1 MRALAIV
8 VIAACGPRIHAV
20 HPDTARDEAG
30 CKARGNAIEVAAPDA
45 DAPIAVLFER
55 GSFHVP
61 LLPSVVVW
69 ADGTVLWAK
78 SEFEWAIEH
87 SDGAVAI
94 AREVPGD
101 LRRSTRYAEATTDT
115 MDLRTI
121 EIVARDDRGWRVS
134 KVYGVERGASGD
146 GFAAAY
152 RRLAAFT
159 ANDAG
164 KPYTPVDLDVT
175 LEAFA
180 DARGEQPW
188 PPGVPPPPAVAGTY
202 VISGDFGARL
212 APISTDRD
220 AIVLDG
226 KKWRMRTHP
235 RYRGQA
241 TIDRVLHCARERDDD

>member
-1 MRALAIV
+1 MRALAIAM
-8 VIAACGPRIHAV
+8 IAACGPRIHGA
-20 HPDTARDEAG
+20 PDIVREEAG
-30 CKARGNAIEVAAPDA
+30 CKARGNAIDVAAPDA

-61 LLPSVVVW
+61 VLPSVVVW

-78 SEFEWAIEH
+78 SEFDWAVGH
-87 SDGAVAI
+87 VDNAVAI
-94 AREVPGD
+94 ARAVPGE
-101 LRRSTRYAEATTDT
+101 LRHSTRYAEATTDT

-121 EIVARDDRGWRVS
+121 EIVAREDHTWRVS
-134 KVYGVERGASGD
+134 KVYGVERDASGE

-152 RRLAAFT
+152 RRLAALT

-164 KPYTPVDLDVT
+164 TPYTPVELDVT
-175 LEAFA
+175 LEPFP

-202 VISGDFGARL
+202 VISGEFGARF

-241 TIDRVLHCARERDDD
+241 TIDRVLHCARMHDDD